1 MKAQTTGIDFRPL
14 FRGVTACKKSGAI
27 AVSICLIVTGCA
39 TSDARILDS
48 DQSQVQLRAVQS
60 RAFETTDRDLVLRN
74 IIATLQDLG
83 FVIDR
88 ADQSLGTVSATKLQ
102 GYLLKINVTA
112 RSRGSR
118 QTVVRANAEFNR
130 KPVTEPKPYQDFF
143 VSLEKSLFLTAQAV
157 D

>member
-1 MKAQTTGIDFRPL
+1 MTHRFDCPTPTTSPRRFGRLTNVLVASI
-14 FRGVTACKKSGAI
+14 AI
-27 AVSICLIVTGCA
+27 ATLAGCA
-39 TSDARILDS
+39 TTDSRILDS
-48 DQSQVQLRAVQS
+48 DQSQVQLRSIQT
-60 RAFETTDRDLVLRN
+60 RAFNTMDRDLVLRN

-88 ADQSLGTVSATKLQ
+88 ADQTLGTVSATKLQ
-102 GYLLKINVTA
+102 GYQLKVNVTV
-112 RSRGSR
+112 RPRGTTQMS
-118 QTVVRANAEFNR
+118 VRANAEFNR